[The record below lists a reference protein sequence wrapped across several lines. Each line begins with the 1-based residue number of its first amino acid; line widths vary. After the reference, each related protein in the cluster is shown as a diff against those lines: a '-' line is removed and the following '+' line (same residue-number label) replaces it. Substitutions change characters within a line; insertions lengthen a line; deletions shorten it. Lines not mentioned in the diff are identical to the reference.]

1 MATVYNKFVTLR
13 LLFRMGLFNFLL
25 KSTSLWSRL
34 FALIVYTVFLTYV
47 KVKEENGEGLL
58 KSACIEMSAFLEI
71 SDQAPFS
78 LFRFTTVPISILVF

>member
-1 MATVYNKFVTLR
+1 MATAYNNFVTLRLVISLR
-13 LLFRMGLFNFLL
+13 LLFRMGL
-25 KSTSLWSRL
+25 S
-34 FALIVYTVFLTYV
+34 IFLTYV

-58 KSACIEMSAFLEI
+58 KSACIEMSAFQEI